1 MLIFFYHIQ
10 GNVTVSVTYSP
21 ILASRPR
28 RSRICPGAGLQ
39 VTLKVRHIVAYAS
52 PQFKLSLTHEVGL
65 VVLILFYH
73 IQGNVAVSLSNNP
86 ILASRPRSRRI
97 CPGGRLQ
104 FTLIVKQIVTYALPQ
119 LEISLTHQF
128 SLIVL
133 LCFYHVQGIVTVSV
147 TNNSI

>member
-1 MLIFFYHIQ
+1 MRL
-10 GNVTVSVTYSP
+10 TVLPKGRVPQIAFTSLLGLVVNTTASRCVPYSP

-73 IQGNVAVSLSNNP
+73 IQGNVTVSVTYTL
-86 ILASRPRSRRI
+86 ILARRPRSRSLCQGVRM
-97 CPGGRLQ
+97 Q
-104 FTLIVKQIVTYALPQ
+104 MTLIVVRYIGTFA
-119 LEISLTHQF
+119 
-128 SLIVL
+128 
-133 LCFYHVQGIVTVSV
+133 
-147 TNNSI
+147 